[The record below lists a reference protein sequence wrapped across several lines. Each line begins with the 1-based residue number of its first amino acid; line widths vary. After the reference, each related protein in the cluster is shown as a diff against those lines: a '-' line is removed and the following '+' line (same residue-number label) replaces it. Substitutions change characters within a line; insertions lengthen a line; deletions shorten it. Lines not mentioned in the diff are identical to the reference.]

1 MRLEARKYLAD
12 IEAAAERIARFTQ
25 GKRFENYLADEML
38 RSAVE
43 RQFGIVGEALSRLS
57 KDSPEIVAAIPDHAK
72 IIGFRNILIHGYAAV
87 DDRLVWGVIE
97 NHLDLL
103 KKAVAGLLAAP

>member
-1 MRLEARKYLAD
+1 MRLEARKYLTD
-12 IEAAAERIARFTQ
+12 IEAATERIARFTQ
-25 GKRFENYLADEML
+25 GRRFEQYLADEML

-57 KDSPEIVAAIPDHAK
+57 KDSPEIVAAIPDYAK
-72 IIGFRNILIHGYAAV
+72 IIGFRNILVHGYAAV

-97 NHLDLL
+97 NHLSSLR
-103 KKAVAGLLAAP
+103 KAVAALLATP